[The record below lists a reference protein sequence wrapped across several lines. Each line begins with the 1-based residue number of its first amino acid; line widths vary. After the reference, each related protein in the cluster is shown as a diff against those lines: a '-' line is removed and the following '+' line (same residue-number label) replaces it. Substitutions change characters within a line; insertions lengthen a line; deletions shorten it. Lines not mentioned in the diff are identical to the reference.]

1 MPFRVFCL
9 HGMGVN
15 AAIFAA
21 QTGLL
26 EGTILYMIFGTNRCD
41 SSL

>member
-1 MPFRVFCL
+1 
-9 HGMGVN
+9 MGVN

-26 EGTILYMIFGTNRCD
+26 KSTVLYIIFRADRRD
-41 SSL
+41 SSF